1 MQTFTAPLQEL
12 NEYSGIV
19 SCLKRGDTPILA
31 TGCIDSQKCHLI
43 YGIGEELGARIRVIV
58 TYHELKAKEIY
69 EDYKLYDRE
78 ICFYP
83 AKDIMFF
90 SADLHGNA
98 IVRDRLKTIQRLLER
113 DDKAK
118 KPLTVVLSLEA
129 GMDRIL
135 PLDFVRENLVTIRQ
149 QDQVDLQKFSR
160 HLAHLGYEKTGQVEG
175 PGQFAVRGGILDIF
189 PLTEEC
195 PYRIEFWDDEVDT
208 IRSFDVASQRSIEP
222 VEELVIYPATEIILD
237 EKTRMAGMKRLMKEK
252 EEQVKALRLQMKTE
266 EAHRLSETVE
276 EFRDNLEIYSGSFGI
291 ESYIRYFY
299 DNTVSFYDYFDP
311 AETVFFL
318 DEPLR
323 LIEKGEA
330 VEMEFRES
338 MTTRLEK
345 GYILPGQA
353 DVIWEYRTLLADLAR
368 KRTLLLSTLEAR
380 AGAIAPKRHFDLTV
394 KSVNSYN
401 NNFALLVKDLQQ
413 YKRNGFRVILVCASR
428 TRAERI
434 SADLRAEELNAF
446 YTEDLDR
453 EVQRGEIITIYGGLH
468 RGFEYPLIKL
478 VIISES
484 DIFGAEKKKR
494 KKKRGTYD
502 GRKLASFSELHVG
515 DACDG

>member
-149 QDQVDLQKFSR
+149 QDQVDLQKLSR

-222 VEELVIYPATEIILD
+222 VEELVIYPAAEIILD
-237 EKTRMAGMKRLMKEK
+237 EKTRAAGMKRLMKEK

-345 GYILPGQA
+345 G
-353 DVIWEYRTLLADLAR
+353 
-368 KRTLLLSTLEAR
+368 
-380 AGAIAPKRHFDLTV
+380 
-394 KSVNSYN
+394 
-401 NNFALLVKDLQQ
+401 
-413 YKRNGFRVILVCASR
+413 
-428 TRAERI
+428 
-434 SADLRAEELNAF
+434 
-446 YTEDLDR
+446 
-453 EVQRGEIITIYGGLH
+453 
-468 RGFEYPLIKL
+468 
-478 VIISES
+478 
-484 DIFGAEKKKR
+484 
-494 KKKRGTYD
+494 
-502 GRKLASFSELHVG
+502 
-515 DACDG
+515 